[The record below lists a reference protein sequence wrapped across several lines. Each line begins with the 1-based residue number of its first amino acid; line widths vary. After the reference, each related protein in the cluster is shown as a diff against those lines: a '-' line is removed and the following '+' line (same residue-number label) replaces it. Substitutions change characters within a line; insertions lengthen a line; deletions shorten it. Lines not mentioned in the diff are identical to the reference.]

1 MKPDCHPNELALY
14 WTLSQ
19 DERALLANKTGA
31 TRLGFALLLK
41 LFQRHGRFPERREEI
56 AKNIVTYLAQQVGV
70 SPDVYLAVDWSER
83 TQRQQRAQIRE
94 HCGFRVFGA
103 QDEGEFVTWLSAR
116 VTTPNP
122 EAETLKLAAYGHLRA
137 QHREPP
143 KPARLRRLLRDAL
156 RQRENL
162 LIADTAAQLSAP
174 VCAALDALIQTS
186 TPDEDNSSV
195 DQASLFPV
203 RSELAT
209 IKEDAGAVKVETV
222 LEEIEK
228 LKHLRRLGL
237 PEDLFR
243 DVPAKLVT
251 HYRQR
256 AASEKPR
263 DLRRHPPDIRY
274 TLLAALCWQRQRQI
288 TDTLVDLLI
297 QIAHR
302 IGVRAEEKLDVALR
316 QYAKKVV
323 GKTKLLYKLA
333 KAAKGQPDGR
343 VKDVIYP
350 AVGEQT
356 LDEVIREAEA
366 DAGHERQVKLVTR
379 ASYSHHYRRIVPALL
394 EVLVFECNNDR
405 HRPVM
410 EALALLQ
417 RYRDRKTALFPL
429 NEDVPLDGVVK
440 DDWQELMLDETQ
452 GGRVNRISYEVCVL
466 TTLREKVR
474 CTEIWVAGAHLFR
487 NPDEDLPQDFDARR
501 DE

>member
-1 MKPDCHPNELALY
+1 M
-14 WTLSQ
+14 
-19 DERALLANKTGA
+19 
-31 TRLGFALLLK
+31 
-41 LFQRHGRFPERREEI
+41 
-56 AKNIVTYLAQQVGV
+56 
-70 SPDVYLAVDWSER
+70 
-83 TQRQQRAQIRE
+83 
-94 HCGFRVFGA
+94 
-103 QDEGEFVTWLSAR
+103 
-116 VTTPNP
+116 
-122 EAETLKLAAYGHLRA
+122 
-137 QHREPP
+137 
-143 KPARLRRLLRDAL
+143 
-156 RQRENL
+156 
-162 LIADTAAQLSAP
+162 
-174 VCAALDALIQTS
+174 
-186 TPDEDNSSV
+186 
-195 DQASLFPV
+195 
-203 RSELAT
+203 
-209 IKEDAGAVKVETV
+209 
-222 LEEIEK
+222 
-228 LKHLRRLGL
+228 
-237 PEDLFR
+237 
-243 DVPAKLVT
+243 
-251 HYRQR
+251 
-256 AASEKPR
+256 
-263 DLRRHPPDIRY
+263 
-274 TLLAALCWQRQRQI
+274 CWQRQREI

-302 IGVRAEEKLDVALR
+302 ISVRAEEKVDVMLR

-356 LDEVIREAEA
+356 LDEVVREAEA
-366 DAGHERQVKLVTR
+366 DAGHEQQVKLVTR

-394 EVLVFECNNDR
+394 EVLVFKCNNDR

-440 DDWQELMLDETQ
+440 ADWQELMLDETQ

-474 CTEIWVAGAHLFR
+474 CTEIWVAGAHRFR